1 MQSDTTGL
9 LPELFGDWFRTGLVG
24 PSNARLNEVG
34 EVHCDL
40 HVGELAVDVLW
51 HDYTS
56 HMVGL
61 NEGSGGRGVRPSQV
75 PSSVHDLP

>member
-9 LPELFGDWFRTGLVG
+9 LHELFGDWFLIGLVG
-24 PSNARLNEVG
+24 PSNVRLSEVE
-34 EVHCDL
+34 EVHYGLLVDDQ
-40 HVGELAVDVLW
+40 VVDVLW

-61 NEGSGGRGVRPSQV
+61 NEGLGGRVDI
-75 PSSVHDLP
+75 SSAVFCA